1 MIEALYFNKKCLVL
15 PQTKKE
21 KTFSNYLASKKIII
35 NYNKNLNFDLNNVVK
50 LKFKNKLNKNGFD
63 RINKLIKKLII

>member
-1 MIEALYFNKKCLVL
+1 KCLVL

-21 KTFSNYLASKKIII
+21 KTFSNYLESKKIII
-35 NYNKNLNFDLNNVVK
+35 NYNKSSYSDLNNVVK
-50 LKFKNKLNKNGFD
+50 FNFKNKLDKNGFD

>member
-1 MIEALYFNKKCLVL
+1 MLFY
-15 PQTKKE
+15 QTKKE

-35 NYNKNLNFDLNNVVK
+35 NYNKSLNFDLNNVVK